1 MKITAVAVAVTAAN
15 RPSGLVG
22 TSVANAM
29 EVLMAAM
36 HRLLLVLLFIVI
48 ASGRATAF
56 DPEGATVELSNFA
69 NLGGFS
75 LGVFG
80 MDSSR
85 TARPAEYNQLQSKTA
100 ALEASWSGGGF
111 LVSLSAG
118 RTSYEGL
125 ALSGIA
131 AGSANFTGL
140 TLRQEIATVA
150 RGTIRAEFNGYRYD
164 GEGEIWRELSVSL
177 RWSRRF

>member
-1 MKITAVAVAVTAAN
+1 MKINAVAVAAAAAS
-15 RPSGLVG
+15 RASRLVG
-22 TSVANAM
+22 TSVANAT

-36 HRLLLVLLFIVI
+36 NRPLLVLLFIVI
-48 ASGRATAF
+48 SSGRAAAF

-75 LGVFG
+75 LGLFG

-118 RTSYEGL
+118 RTSYAGL
-125 ALSGIA
+125 TLSGFA
-131 AGSANFTGL
+131 AGSATFTGL
-140 TLRQEIATVA
+140 TLRQEIGTVA
-150 RGTIRAEFNGYRYD
+150 RGTIGAEFNGYRYD
-164 GEGEIWRELSVSL
+164 WEGETWRELNFSL

>member
-1 MKITAVAVAVTAAN
+1 MKINAVAVAAAAVN
-15 RPSGLVG
+15 RASGLVG

-36 HRLLLVLLFIVI
+36 NRLLPVLLFT
-48 ASGRATAF
+48 AFSSGSAAAF
-56 DPEGATVELSNFA
+56 DPEGATVELSNFRD
-69 NLGGFS
+69 LGGFS
-75 LGVFG
+75 FGVFG

-111 LVSLSAG
+111 LVALSAG
-118 RTSYEGL
+118 RTSYAGL
-125 ALSGIA
+125 TLSGIA

-140 TLRQEIATVA
+140 TLRQEIGSVA
-150 RGTIRAEFNGYRYD
+150 RGTIGAEFSGYRYD
-164 GEGEIWRELSVSL
+164 WDGETWRELNVSL
-177 RWSRRF
+177 KWSRKF